1 MRTAPFE
8 YCQASSVPGWEVIHV
23 MRGPA
28 LLGTIVKRSAQL
40 PYRFFAGS
48 DNSIAFEW
56 QHRDLDAL
64 KRLIESS
71 YSHTSTPEPSA

>member
-1 MRTAPFE
+1 MRPAAIE
-8 YCQASSVPGWEVIHV
+8 YSKASSVPGWEVIHV

-28 LLGTIVKRSAQL
+28 LLGTIVKRSPQL

-71 YSHTSTPEPSA
+71 YAPTPAPESSA